1 MNAKQYAYG
10 TVMTLSRQDTPKT
23 ILENFQKIK
32 ASGMNTVVIWPAVYW
47 WEEPSDEYPFR
58 TGKKVLEIAHQVGL
72 KVIMELAGQLP
83 MMECIPDSLM
93 KDAYYCV
100 DEDGHKR
107 LKPNSFGWLNYFHPE
122 VDTLTCESISR
133 TVRAYKNHP
142 ALAGYDI
149 FNETAFHSYDE
160 YTLQQFRL
168 WLQRKY
174 ETIEKLNVVWERS
187 FTDFSQV
194 GFSPWMWMSIMPSVD
209 WAVFRKEAMGMILKR
224 WHDAVKREDP
234 EIPTIAD
241 NIGSMITNGTGYF
254 YERPQDEYVLAESV
268 DEIGISFYPKQVAG
282 SMPAEKRWTTFDAV
296 YAASGRKGYYISEM
310 QTHIQALFNPSTG
323 VEPKELK
330 QWCCEALSSG
340 AKGLFYW
347 MWRPFT
353 KGLQTSGRGLVDY
366 KGRAT
371 PRLEMAEEI
380 GRIVAAMGT
389 VTPLTS
395 RVAIL
400 FDRKCEDFQVCYTK
414 CYGGVD
420 QNIYLNSLCGA
431 YKAFYDENIRAD
443 IIGVEELENYPVVI
457 LSNHIAI
464 GKDIAEALKHYVQ
477 KGGVVICDGKTGI
490 VDEGALLN
498 ADLPGGDFNGCMGVD
513 YLDTDCGN
521 MDFLLDG
528 QRLLGYHGRELVS
541 AEKAQAIAEFSDGY
555 PAVTECHQG
564 KGCVIT
570 VNTHLW
576 YGYGKNDNN
585 AKAFVR
591 YLDKRFDLR
600 QIQTAPELKVR
611 LCSNAA
617 EQFAIVFNYTAEPVT
632 GKVAGWG
639 FDHVVTVPAGD
650 VVILRK
656 EKKRPLLQREN
667 RVRRTYR
674 GGKNIDRLL
683 GKPNTIDSDFPEDW
697 ISSFVE
703 AKNREYVPGE
713 GLSRVI
719 VEGKEM
725 PLHQA
730 VSPEDFG
737 PGRQEAGVLVKLLDA
752 SQRLGIQV
760 HPTPSFSQRYFGTN
774 YGKTE
779 CWHILEADEN
789 ACVYIDFQE
798 GITREKWKELIRRQD
813 VSGMLNA
820 LHCFPV
826 RPGDT
831 VLIRAGTPHAI
842 GAGCFLLEIQEPT
855 DYTMRAEA
863 ATPEG
868 IPLTQ
873 QQISYGLGEEALLDC
888 FLYEGVSREQA
899 YQRCFLKPISQ
910 GDTTQLVS
918 YEDTTCFSLDKIA
931 GKAAVRQDCFSSLVA
946 LAPGKLFVE
955 DQAIPFSAGDKFF
968 IPYGCPAIT
977 VESENALVCYPP
989 ELATE

>member
-1 MNAKQYAYG
+1 MNAKQQAYG
-10 TVMTLSRQDTPKT
+10 TVMTLTRQDTPQT

-32 ASGMNTVVIWPAVYW
+32 ASGMNTVVIWPAAFW
-47 WEEPSDEYPFR
+47 WEEPSADYPFR
-58 TGKKVLEIAHQVGL
+58 TGKNVLQIAEQVGL

-83 MMECIPDSLM
+83 MMECIPDFLM

-100 DEDGHKR
+100 NEDGHKR
-107 LKPNSFGWLNYFHPE
+107 LKPGSFGWLNYFHPE
-122 VDTLTCESISR
+122 VDALTCESICR
-133 TVRAYKNHP
+133 TVRAYKNYP

-174 ETIEKLNVVWERS
+174 ETIEKLNEVWERS

-194 GFSPWMWMSIMPSVD
+194 GFAPWMWMSIMPSVD
-209 WAVFRKEAMGMILKR
+209 WAVFRKEAVGMILKR
-224 WHDAVKREDP
+224 WHNAVKREDP
-234 EIPTIAD
+234 KIPTIAD
-241 NIGSMITNGTGYF
+241 NIGSMVTNGTGFF

-282 SMPAEKRWTTFDAV
+282 CMPAAKRWTTFDAV

-310 QTHIQALFNPSTG
+310 QTHIQALFNPTTG
-323 VEPKELK
+323 VRPKELK

-340 AKGLFYW
+340 TKGLFYW

-380 GRIVAAMGT
+380 GRLVDMTGI

-395 RVAIL
+395 RVGII

-420 QNIYLNSLCGA
+420 QNIYLNSLYGA

-443 IIGVEELENYPVVI
+443 IIGVEELENYPMVV

-464 GKDIAEALKHYVQ
+464 DKTTAEALKRYVE
-477 KGGVVICDGKTGI
+477 KGGVVICDGKIGI
-490 VDEGALLN
+490 VGEHALLN
-498 ADLPGGDFNGCMGVD
+498 DELPGGDFNSYIGVD
-513 YLDTDCGN
+513 YLDTDCEN
-521 MDFLLDG
+521 MAFSLEG
-528 QRLLGYHGRELVS
+528 QPLLGAHGRELVS
-541 AEKAQAIAEFSDGY
+541 AENAQILAKFADGY
-555 PAVTECHQG
+555 PAVTERGQG

-576 YGYGKNDNN
+576 YGYGKEDNN

-600 QIQTAPELKVR
+600 QIQAAPELKVR
-611 LCSNAA
+611 LCSNGA
-617 EQFAIVFNYTAEPVT
+617 ERFAFVFNYTDAPVT
-632 GKVAGWG
+632 GKVTGWG
-639 FDHVVTVPAGD
+639 FDHSVTLPAGD
-650 VVILRK
+650 VVVLRK
-656 EKKRPLLQREN
+656 EKKQPLLQTEN

-683 GKPNTIDSDFPEDW
+683 GKQEALDSDFPEDW
-697 ISSFVE
+697 ISSFLE
-703 AKNREYVPGE
+703 AKNREYIPGE
-713 GLSRVI
+713 GFSRVLAD
-719 VEGKEM
+719 GKEIL
-725 PLHQA
+725 LHQA
-730 VSPEDFG
+730 VGPEAFG

-760 HPTPSFSQRYFGTN
+760 HPTPSFSRRYFGTN

-779 CWHILEADEN
+779 CWHILEADAN
-789 ACVYIDFQE
+789 ACIYIGFQE
-798 GITREKWKELIRRQD
+798 GITREKWQALVKKQD
-813 VSGMLNA
+813 IPGMLNA
-820 LHCFPV
+820 LHRFPV

-863 ATPEG
+863 STPDG

-888 FLYEGVSREQA
+888 FLYEGLSRDEAQR
-899 YQRCFLKPISQ
+899 RCFLTPDRH
-910 GDTTQLVS
+910 GDTTKLVS
-918 YEDTTCFSLDKIA
+918 YDDTACFALDKVT
-931 GKAAVRQDCFSSLVA
+931 GKAAIRQDCFSSLVA
-946 LAPGKLFVE
+946 LAPGKLHME
-955 DQAIPFSAGDKFF
+955 GREIAFSAGDKFF
-968 IPYGCPAIT
+968 IPYGCPTVT

-989 ELATE
+989 KLQAE